1 VTPEQA
7 KEILLLYR
15 PGTADAEDLEMIE
28 AVALARQEPE
38 LGRWFDQHRAYQTAM
53 RAKFRE
59 LEAPEHLKL
68 ALLAGQRNILPPPVR
83 AWWRQPVVWAAAAAL
98 VLLLGLVLLPRRPPV
113 LDRFANYRETM
124 VAAAVRGYNMEWQTA
139 NMEQLRS
146 SIGSKGAPADYQ
158 LSTGLQQLNLLG
170 GAVLH
175 WRGHPVT
182 MLCFGHGTGRSWLF
196 VMKTSGLPDPPA
208 PGSNASKVSQLYT
221 AGWSHGDDTYL
232 LATEEAD
239 LAKFL
244 PAL

>member
-1 VTPEQA
+1 VTFEQA

-15 PGTADAEDLEMIE
+15 PGTADAEDPEMIE

-38 LGRWFDQHRAYQTAM
+38 LGHWFDQHRAYQAAM

-59 LEAPEHLKL
+59 LEAPAHLKL
-68 ALLAGQRNILPPPVR
+68 ALLAGQRNILLLPVH
-83 AWWRQPVVWAAAAAL
+83 AWWRRPVVWAAAAAI
-98 VLLLGLVLLPRRPPV
+98 VLLLGLALFPRRPRVP
-113 LDRFANYRETM
+113 DRFVNYRETM

-139 NMEQLRS
+139 DMTQLRS
-146 SIGSKGAPADYQ
+146 SIGSEGAPDDYK

-182 MLCFGHGTGRSWLF
+182 MLCFGSSTARSWLF
-196 VMKTSGLPDPPA
+196 VIKTSGLPDPPV

-221 AGWSHGDDTYL
+221 AGWTRGDDTYL
-232 LATEEAD
+232 LATEETD
-239 LAKFL
+239 VAKYL